1 MTKLLGKVFKE
12 VSKLPDIEQN
22 AIAKW
27 LLEELKAEKK
37 WDQSFAASED
47 VLERLANEAIE
58 VHKRGKT
65 VPLDIEK
72 L

>member
-58 VHKRGKT
+58 VHKHGKAA
-65 VPLDIEK
+65 PLDIEK

>member
-22 AIAKW
+22 TIAKW
-27 LLEELKAEKK
+27 LLDELKAEKK
-37 WDQSFAASED
+37 WDQSFAESEGI
-47 VLERLANEAIE
+47 LERLANEAIE
-58 VHKRGKT
+58 AHKHGKT
-65 VPLDIEK
+65 APLDIEK